1 MEYRLS
7 KSSGLDKQGLG
18 ISNLLVTPAAPQFP
32 FNPFTMP
39 LAAVKAHI
47 ALLQQEQKYLQ
58 AQSDA
63 FDGSSSSATTASA
76 SSTKLSISKVQWV
89 AQATDSATNMAAT
102 ALTTPAADSNVQVYF
117 ATTDDIPA
125 SARMYVYYEL
135 MTSSSDT
142 TNIAMMAGAGNV
154 AAGSATAWSP
164 IVTTTG
170 SDGAVKY
177 ADGTTAVSYALTA
190 TATAATA
197 GGVRSFITTSVA
209 SGSSCTTLLDAGF
222 VGTSTIA
229 PSTTNLAWDSAFCAG
244 LEFFNAAQK
253 IPTNAAMMVGLDMSA
268 NVAVTNNAVLKV
280 TMKIMDGTTTWATAT
295 ANSGVY

>member
-7 KSSGLDKQGLG
+7 KSRGLDQQGLG

-63 FDGSSSSATTASA
+63 FDGSSSSATTG
-76 SSTKLSISKVQWV
+76 
-89 AQATDSATNMAAT
+89 
-102 ALTTPAADSNVQVYF
+102 
-117 ATTDDIPA
+117 DIPA
-125 SARMYVYYEL
+125 SAKMYVYYEL

-164 IVTTTG
+164 IVPTTG